1 MREVDAALDPQ
12 ARAARARLL
21 EAERYAP
28 PPRRPD
34 TPPRLIRRAVAALA
48 HAAADAERRPAAA
61 ADYEYRLGELAH
73 LVDGGTPLD
82 EAARRVGIAYGTAR
96 RYLHDLQTGKETA

>member
-34 TPPRLIRRAVAALA
+34 TPPRLIRRAVAVLA

-61 ADYEYRLGELAH
+61 ADYEYRH
-73 LVDGGTPLD
+73 LVGGGVPLD